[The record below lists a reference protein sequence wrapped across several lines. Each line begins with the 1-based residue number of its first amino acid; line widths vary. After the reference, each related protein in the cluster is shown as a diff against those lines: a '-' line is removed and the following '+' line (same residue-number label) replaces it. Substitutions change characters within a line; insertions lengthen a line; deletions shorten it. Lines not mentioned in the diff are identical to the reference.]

1 MKNEDKIVEPLAEM
15 VKGQDRLIGEVS
27 SMKSEISEM
36 NTEISEMKSEIS
48 EMNTEISQ
56 MNIEIRK
63 QGLQTAENS
72 RAMLKLVNETRL
84 VAEHEK
90 RISKLEL
97 TVFK

>member
-1 MKNEDKIVEPLAEM
+1 MKNEEKIVELLSEM
-15 VKGQDRLIGEVS
+15 VRGQDRLVGEVS
-27 SMKSEISEM
+27 QMKEQI
-36 NTEISEMKSEIS
+36 K
-48 EMNTEISQ
+48 Q
-56 MNIEIRK
+56 MNVEIMK

-72 RAMLKLVNETRL
+72 RAILKLADEIRL

>member
-1 MKNEDKIVEPLAEM
+1 MKNEEKIIELLAEM
-15 VKGQDRLIGEVS
+15 VSGQDRLVGGVS
-27 SMKSEISEM
+27 EMKDQIKQM
-36 NTEISEMKSEIS
+36 NTELI
-48 EMNTEISQ
+48 
-56 MNIEIRK
+56 K

-72 RAMLKLVNETRL
+72 RAILKLADEIRL

>member
-1 MKNEDKIVEPLAEM
+1 MKNEEKIIELLAEM
-15 VKGQDRLIGEVS
+15 VRGQDRLVGEVS
-27 SMKSEISEM
+27 EMKDQIKQM
-36 NTEISEMKSEIS
+36 NTELI
-48 EMNTEISQ
+48 
-56 MNIEIRK
+56 K

-72 RAMLKLVNETRL
+72 RAILKLADEIRL

>member
-1 MKNEDKIVEPLAEM
+1 MKNEEKIIELLAEM
-15 VKGQDRLIGEVS
+15 VRGQDRLVGQV
-27 SMKSEISEM
+27 
-36 NTEISEMKSEIS
+36 SEMKDQI
-48 EMNTEISQ
+48 IQ
-56 MNIEIRK
+56 MNVEIQK

-72 RAMLKLVNETRL
+72 RAILKLADEIRL

>member
-1 MKNEDKIVEPLAEM
+1 MKNEEKIIELLAEM
-15 VKGQDRLIGEVS
+15 VRGQDRLVGEVS
-27 SMKSEISEM
+27 
-36 NTEISEMKSEIS
+36 EMKEEIKS
-48 EMNTEISQ
+48 VKGEIQQ
-56 MNIEIRK
+56 MNVEIMK

-72 RAMLKLVNETRL
+72 RAILKLADEIRL

>member
-1 MKNEDKIVEPLAEM
+1 MKNEEKIIELLAEI
-15 VKGQDRLIGEVS
+15 VRGQDRLVGEVS
-27 SMKSEISEM
+27 QMKEELKSVKGEIQQT
-36 NTEISEMKSEIS
+36 NVEIM
-48 EMNTEISQ
+48 
-56 MNIEIRK
+56 K

-72 RAMLKLVNETRL
+72 RAILKLADEIRL

>member
-1 MKNEDKIVEPLAEM
+1 MKNEEKIIELLAEM
-15 VKGQDRLIGEVS
+15 DRGQDRLVGEVS
-27 SMKSEISEM
+27 
-36 NTEISEMKSEIS
+36 EMKEEIKS
-48 EMNTEISQ
+48 VKGEIQQ
-56 MNIEIRK
+56 MNVEIMK

-72 RAMLKLVNETRL
+72 RAILKLADEIRL